1 MRESLLEFYKKWYSA
16 NIMTLTITGNHNMA
30 DLEKWTTEKFSA
42 VLNFKVVVPDL
53 ADPDPKP

>member
-1 MRESLLEFYKKWYSA
+1 MEFYKKWYSA

-42 VLNFKVVVPDL
+42 VLNFNVVVPDL